1 MSLRRSILKGAAVLI
16 AGQVAGQTLAFAR
29 NIIIA
34 RMLSPHDVGIAA
46 TLAITLSLIE
56 LVADVSIDKLLI
68 QAKDGD
74 DPRLQASCQAALA
87 VRGVAQGV
95 VLFVLAW
102 PAARLFDL
110 PDLVWAFQIIAIG
123 PVIRGFAH
131 ADVGRVQRHLRFTP
145 AAISELI
152 PQAAALGAVIPMAIW
167 FADFRAV
174 LFATLLQAGLYT
186 ACTHV
191 FRERAYRW
199 SWDGAAFR
207 RIATFGWPLM
217 LNGALLFAI
226 AQGDRIAI
234 GAGYTKEEL
243 ALWAN
248 AMLLASA
255 PLLVLGKVAVSVAL
269 PVLSR
274 CRDDR
279 AAFDRHYQFCM
290 QGLAWVGAVVAVP
303 LVLGGGPIMALIF
316 GEPYAAAGAF
326 VGILAVAQAVRACR
340 LGINAAAMAH
350 GRTGSPA
357 QMNVARLI
365 GVAAACWFAVAL
377 EPMWMIAAAGLA
389 GEVLAWLVGA
399 WRLASASIV
408 AVPISVAHI
417 LPATAAVCCASL
429 LHTSISDSRAVGI
442 SGSIG
447 AGVFVG
453 IIVAIMSSRLR
464 RESVHVLNLCR
475 FAVGVSR
482 S

>member
-16 AGQVAGQTLAFAR
+16 AGQVAGQALAFAR

-34 RMLSPHDVGIAA
+34 RLLSPHDVGIAA

-74 DPRLQASCQAALA
+74 DPRLQASCHAALA

-316 GEPYAAAGAF
+316 GEHYAAAGAF

-340 LGINAAAMAH
+340 IGPTVAALAH
-350 GRTGSPA
+350 AETKNPA
-357 QMNVARLI
+357 IGNFVRLI
-365 GVAAACWFAVAL
+365 GVALAIFLAVRGAPL
-377 EPMWMIAAAGLA
+377 AWIAAAGLL
-389 GEVLAWLVGA
+389 GE
-399 WRLASASIV
+399 LASFAAGVIRLTLTGLLRLRQSLIPM
-408 AVPISVAHI
+408 AP
-417 LPATAAVCCASL
+417 AAVCL
-429 LHTSISDSRAVGI
+429 LA
-442 SGSIG
+442 
-447 AGVFVG
+447 
-453 IIVAIMSSRLR
+453 VAILVNRPGVKPEWAVMLSLAGAILVGGVLLVFFDRLR
-464 RESVHVLNLCR
+464 REPALLLTALRAHR
-475 FAVGVSR
+475 T
-482 S
+482 

>member
-16 AGQVAGQTLAFAR
+16 AGQVAGQALAFAR

-34 RMLSPHDVGIAA
+34 RLLSPHDVGIAA

-217 LNGALLFAI
+217 FNGALLFAI

-290 QGLAWVGAVVAVP
+290 EGLAWVGAVVAVP

-316 GEPYAAAGAF
+316 GEPYAEAGAF

-340 LGINAAAMAH
+340 IGPTVAALAH
-350 GRTGSPA
+350 AETKNPA
-357 QMNVARLI
+357 IGNFVRLI
-365 GVAAACWFAVAL
+365 GVALAILLAVRGAPL
-377 EPMWMIAAAGLA
+377 AWIAAAGLL
-389 GEVLAWLVGA
+389 GE
-399 WRLASASIV
+399 LASFV
-408 AVPISVAHI
+408 AGVIRLTRTGLLRLRQSLIPMA
-417 LPATAAVCCASL
+417 PAAVCL
-429 LHTSISDSRAVGI
+429 LA
-442 SGSIG
+442 
-447 AGVFVG
+447 
-453 IIVAIMSSRLR
+453 VAILVNRPGVKPEWAVMLSLAGAILVGGVLLVFFDRLR
-464 RESVHVLNLCR
+464 REPALLLTALRAHR
-475 FAVGVSR
+475 T
-482 S
+482 